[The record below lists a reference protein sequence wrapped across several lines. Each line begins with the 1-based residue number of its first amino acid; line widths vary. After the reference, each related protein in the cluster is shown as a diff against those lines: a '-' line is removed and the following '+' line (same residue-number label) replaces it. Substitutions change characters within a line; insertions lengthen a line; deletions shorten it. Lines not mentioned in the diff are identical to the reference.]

1 MSLLRKCGLMGNIEK
16 RISNME
22 QNLFDVE
29 SAIDVVVSKKEQDE
43 LYRKKNTLVKKIK
56 KLKRRLD
63 KANIEPTHKDYT

>member
-1 MSLLRKCGLMGNIEK
+1 MGNIEK

-63 KANIEPTHKDYT
+63 KANIKPTDYM

>member
-1 MSLLRKCGLMGNIEK
+1 MGNIEK
-16 RISNME
+16 RINNME

-63 KANIEPTHKDYT
+63 KANIKPTDYM

>member
-16 RISNME
+16 RINNME

-56 KLKRRLD
+56 KLKRRLNNT
-63 KANIEPTHKDYT
+63 NIEPTHKDYT

>member
-1 MSLLRKCGLMGNIEK
+1 MGNIEK
-16 RISNME
+16 RINNME

-29 SAIDVVVSKKEQDE
+29 SAIDVFVSKKEQDE

-63 KANIEPTHKDYT
+63 NANIEPTHRDYT

>member
-1 MSLLRKCGLMGNIEK
+1 MGNIEK

-63 KANIEPTHKDYT
+63 NANIEPTHRDYT

>member
-1 MSLLRKCGLMGNIEK
+1 MGNIEK

-43 LYRKKNTLVKKIK
+43 LYRKKNTLVKKIR

-63 KANIEPTHKDYT
+63 NANIEPTQKDYT

>member
-16 RISNME
+16 RINNME

-29 SAIDVVVSKKEQDE
+29 SAIDVVVSKKEQNE

-56 KLKRRLD
+56 KLFYRKHI
-63 KANIEPTHKDYT
+63 NTV

>member
-1 MSLLRKCGLMGNIEK
+1 MGNIEK
-16 RISNME
+16 RINNME

-63 KANIEPTHKDYT
+63 NANIEPTHRDYT

>member
-1 MSLLRKCGLMGNIEK
+1 MGNIEK
-16 RISNME
+16 RISIME

-63 KANIEPTHKDYT
+63 NANIEPTHRDYT